1 MPESL
6 QSSHFLPDDRGA
18 GKPEEYVELII
29 DNADVK
35 RAIASS
41 LRVAGGKPGTAAIK
55 ELVDNI
61 FDWADKT
68 PNQTT
73 QAIVT
78 LPSFNQA
85 DRPSFD
91 RLKVEGIYEE
101 GMNVKGIQK
110 AVTIGRP
117 GRTGSDQTEI
127 KSATVGYFGVGFQAA
142 TIGSGKH
149 LLLVAKARG
158 EGVQHTFNEPGYGD
172 FQVTYSGK
180 RPILTT
186 DAPDKDC
193 GRVDVTVSGLRL
205 SKEEFPGRQELVR
218 EMAERYRPRIASE
231 KVSFD
236 RRANNRVSS
245 REMIDKDGHPV
256 KLHDKLVA
264 FVSGGKKHVEQVLP
278 LDYQLTP
285 EGSEK
290 LQVARTSKE
299 EVVPFWIA
307 EKGPG
312 AKDVEPGLRYY
323 LTGILI
329 HHGGLAGHDKA
340 DPRLS
345 RVIGGVHVDNV
356 DDFAKEVISLS
367 KSANQINK
375 SAPSWTRVDKAIHEA
390 ISPYIEEIKR
400 RPTETIQAPKGLDR
414 VLQDAR
420 MFADMVIAETLTN
433 GVVTRQNTTSSNG
446 ENRGQQRPRRS
457 GEKETE
463 EDLGINLEG
472 KKWEDQTGRTFP
484 SAGSTSSIPRKRKGL
499 VHEGRFISFEEGDPR
514 VSTITAEAGRRILY
528 VNDKHPEVSH
538 LLAMMEADPE
548 AARVALGWVIASE
561 LVTHAAIELE
571 LGDDRK
577 TLEEITRGRFMV
589 GNLVR
594 QNPLTQMV
602 EKRSTP
608 EPPKANKKRQK

>member
-1 MPESL
+1 MSEFLHGP
-6 QSSHFLPDDRGA
+6 HFLPDDRGTA
-18 GKPEEYVELII
+18 GEPEEYVELRI

-78 LPSFNQA
+78 LPGFNQA

-101 GMNVKGIQK
+101 GMDVKGIQR

-117 GRTGSDQTEI
+117 GGTGLDQTEI
-127 KSATVGYFGVGFQAA
+127 KPETVGYFGVGFQAA

-149 LLLVAKARG
+149 LLLIAKRQG
-158 EGVQHTFNEPGYGD
+158 EKVQHTFNEPGYGD

-186 DAPDKDC
+186 DASDKDC
-193 GRVDVTVSGLRL
+193 GRVDITVSGLRL

-218 EMAERYRPRIASE
+218 ELAERYRPRIASE
-231 KVSFD
+231 KVAFD
-236 RRANNRVSS
+236 RRANNSVSP
-245 REMIDKDGHPV
+245 REMINKDGKPV
-256 KLHDKLVA
+256 KLHDKLVV

-278 LDYQLTP
+278 LNYQLTP

-290 LQVARTSKE
+290 LQVTRTSE
-299 EVVPFWIA
+299 GEVVPFWIA

-323 LTGILI
+323 LSGVLI
-329 HHGGLAGHDKA
+329 HHGGLAGHDKS

-345 RVIGGVHVDNV
+345 RVIGGVHVNHV
-356 DDFAKEVISLS
+356 EKFAEEVISLS

-375 SAPSWTRVDKAIHEA
+375 NAPSWIRVDDAIYKT
-390 ISPYIEEIKR
+390 IGPYIEEIKK
-400 RPTETIQAPKGLDR
+400 RPTETVQAPKGLDR

-420 MFADMVIAETLTN
+420 MFADMVIAETLVN
-433 GVVTRQNTTSSNG
+433 DVVTRPSTTSSNG
-446 ENRGQQRPRRS
+446 ENRGQQFPKRN
-457 GEKETE
+457 GEKTTR
-463 EDLGINLEG
+463 EDLGINIEG

-514 VSTITAEAGRRILY
+514 VSTITTEAGRRILY

-538 LLAMMEADPE
+538 HLAMMESDPE

-571 LGDDRK
+571 LSDDGK
-577 TLEEITRGRFMV
+577 TLEEITKARFMV

-602 EKRSTP
+602 EKRPIS
-608 EPPKANKKRQK
+608 EPPKQNKKR